1 MSCPAWSLPSRL
13 RGAEPTG
20 DDVRISRATSRQTGS
35 LDHGCRADP
44 RSASCRPEKAG
55 GQSQAEPRVWE
66 PEDQEHVSKGG
77 SSRSRGSVRF
87 LCLPFSSIQTLG
99 RQDGTRPGPTSSV
112 RTVFLLSLPSETLN
126 SSGINHHNS
135 RKQAKPGR
143 NPDVWFAAEAFA
155 VTTHPCFPKEDSGDL
170 GRSLPRGPQDVAGS
184 QLTVYT
190 LHEMASCH
198 GPSSVLCIARRA
210 TAPPAPTR

>member
-1 MSCPAWSLPSRL
+1 MTYVSHALRHDKLARSIMDAEQTHDLQAAGPRKPGGSPRPSPESGNQRTRSTCPRA
-13 RGAEPTG
+13 GAAG
-20 DDVRISRATSRQTGS
+20 
-35 LDHGCRADP
+35 
-44 RSASCRPEKAG
+44 AG
-55 GQSQAEPRVWE
+55 GACA
-66 PEDQEHVSKGG
+66 
-77 SSRSRGSVRF
+77 SSVCPFPLFRPSVDR
-87 LCLPFSSIQTLG
+87 I
-99 RQDGTRPGPTSSV
+99 GTRPGPTSSV

-190 LHEMASCH
+190 SHEMASCH

>member
-1 MSCPAWSLPSRL
+1 MQSRPTICKL
-13 RGAEPTG
+13 QARESRGAVPG
-20 DDVRISRATSRQTGS
+20 RAQS
-35 LDHGCRADP
+35 LGTRGPGARVQGREQQEQGERALP
-44 RSASCRPEKAG
+44 LSAL
-55 GQSQAEPRVWE
+55 
-66 PEDQEHVSKGG
+66 
-77 SSRSRGSVRF
+77 F
-87 LCLPFSSIQTLG
+87 LYSALG
-99 RQDGTRPGPTSSV
+99 RRDGTRPAPTSSV

-190 LHEMASCH
+190 SHEMASCH